1 MQNILI
7 IVLII
12 LLCLSVFYIIY
23 QRYKISKQLKR
34 LNEMLQCA
42 INDNFSD
49 KIFDETM
56 LSAIETKF
64 ATYLLSA
71 NTSKQKLKSEKDNIK
86 SLISDISHQTKTPLA
101 NIKLY
106 SEILNE
112 QELDEQGKVCV
123 NALNAQTEKLQ
134 SLIQALVKISRLEA
148 GIISLHPKTV
158 NINGLISRAVQQYKY
173 ANIENKA
180 YDLNALCD
188 EKWTEEAVC
197 NLIDNA
203 VKYSKDGGKIL
214 ITLSS
219 YEMFCSINIKDSA
232 KPIPESEQ
240 SKIFTRFYRSH
251 DAYEKQGLGI
261 GLFITRQIMNEQGG
275 YVKVKA
281 TEDGNIF
288 SLFLPKY

>member
-7 IVLII
+7 IVLVI
-12 LLCLSVFYIIY
+12 LLCLSVFCIIY
-23 QRYKISKQLKR
+23 QMYKISKQLKR

-112 QELDEQGKVCV
+112 QELDEQGKICV

-214 ITLSS
+214 ITVSS

-232 KPIPESEQ
+232 KPIPENEQ

>member
-1 MQNILI
+1 ML
-7 IVLII
+7 VI
-12 LLCLSVFYIIY
+12 LLCLSVFYIAY

-56 LSAIETKF
+56 LSAIEAKF

-112 QELDEQGKVCV
+112 QELDEQGKICV

-180 YDLNALCD
+180 YDLNSLCD

-203 VKYSKDGGKIL
+203 VKYSKDGGKISV
-214 ITLSS
+214 TLSS

-251 DAYEKQGLGI
+251 DVYEKQGLGI

-275 YVKVKA
+275 YIKVKA
-281 TEDGNIF
+281 TEEGNIF
-288 SLFLPKY
+288 SLFFLIY

>member
-7 IVLII
+7 IVLVI

-106 SEILNE
+106 TEILNE

-148 GIISLHPKTV
+148 GIISLHPKTA

-203 VKYSKDGGKIL
+203 VKYSKDGGKISV
-214 ITLSS
+214 TLSS

-275 YVKVKA
+275 YIKVKA
-281 TEDGNIF
+281 TEEGNIF

>member
-1 MQNILI
+1 MQNVLI

-106 SEILNE
+106 TEILNE
-112 QELDEQGKVCV
+112 QELDKQGKVCV

-148 GIISLHPKTV
+148 GIICLHPKTV

-180 YDLNALCD
+180 YDSNALCD

-251 DAYEKQGLGI
+251 NVYEKQGLGI

-275 YVKVKA
+275 YIKVKA
-281 TEDGNIF
+281 TENGNIF
-288 SLFLPKY
+288 SLFLPKC

>member
-1 MQNILI
+1 MQNVLI
-7 IVLII
+7 IVLVI

-23 QRYKISKQLKR
+23 QSYKISKQLKR

-106 SEILNE
+106 TEILNE

-148 GIISLHPKTV
+148 GIISLHPKMV

-203 VKYSKDGGKIL
+203 VKYSKEGGKIL

-232 KPIPESEQ
+232 KPIDESEQ

-251 DAYEKQGLGI
+251 DVYEKQGLGI

-275 YVKVKA
+275 YIKVKA
-281 TEDGNIF
+281 TENGNIF
-288 SLFLPKY
+288 SLFLPKC